1 MCAILDANVA
11 HEVFT
16 ANQTEAGREF
26 LRWLTKRQGRLA
38 VGGKLRR
45 ELARHRAAGIWI
57 VEGIRA
63 GRVRAAKDDDV
74 DRLAEELAG
83 SCRSDDP
90 HVIALARV
98 SGARLLYSNDR
109 ALHQDFGDRD
119 LLNRPRGKVFSTLE
133 TPHLTDVHQ
142 GLLNRTDLC
151 RRAD

>member
-16 ANQTEAGREF
+16 TPQTEAGREF
-26 LRWLTKRQGRLA
+26 LRWLTKRQGRLV

-45 ELARHRAAGIWI
+45 ELARHRAAERWI

-63 GRVRAAKDDDV
+63 GRVRAARNDDIDK
-74 DRLAEELAG
+74 LAKELAG

-90 HVIALARV
+90 HIIALARI

-109 ALHQDFGDRD
+109 ALHQR
-119 LLNRPRGKVFSTLE
+119 LR
-133 TPHLTDVHQ
+133 
-142 GLLNRTDLC
+142 
-151 RRAD
+151 